1 MQSNN
6 EGELDII
13 ISNVVA
19 TFSTRCCLN
28 LHTIASEGNN
38 VIYKP
43 KQGVR
48 NPPLVDTQ
56 VEKSQHLIFIYL
68 FDYFQTVTMELRKPR
83 ITANIW
89 SSGKILCTGASRW
102 AEKYEIWQVSLFYC
116 WLCVSDCEILLFLFL
131 LLQFSDD
138 EAKIGARRIARCLQ
152 KLGFPVRI

>member
-56 VEKSQHLIFIYL
+56 VEKSNFYLLIQL
-68 FDYFQTVTMELRKPR
+68 
-83 ITANIW
+83 
-89 SSGKILCTGASRW
+89 
-102 AEKYEIWQVSLFYC
+102 
-116 WLCVSDCEILLFLFL
+116 
-131 LLQFSDD
+131 FSDSHNGTPQAQD
-138 EAKIGARRIARCLQ
+138 NSKYLVFRKNFMHGSIEVSRKI
-152 KLGFPVRI
+152 